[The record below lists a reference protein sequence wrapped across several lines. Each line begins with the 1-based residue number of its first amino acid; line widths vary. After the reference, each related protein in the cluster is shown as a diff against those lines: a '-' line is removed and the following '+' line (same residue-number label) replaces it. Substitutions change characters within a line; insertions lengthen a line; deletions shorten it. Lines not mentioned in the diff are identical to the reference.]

1 MFVRM
6 GAMMMA
12 LAVMA
17 GAVYAQTPEEAA
29 ETVAAVAGYKRGD
42 SRAPLIEVEKLIRE
56 SHGNA
61 AVRKAIYNGLVKILD
76 SNATQDAK
84 LFVCRQLWMLGPKD
98 ALSVL
103 KPMLLNDD
111 TVDMA
116 CYAIAQ
122 DPAPEAGQALR
133 EALAEAKGNAEV
145 AIANLLGDRG
155 DTEAVQA
162 LCAVASGDRLPAA
175 RAAMRALGK
184 IGTEAAA
191 ACLTNG
197 LTSDEATVRSAA
209 MDAALICAE
218 ELLEGGKRAE
228 AKAIYSELAKDTYPQ
243 AVQKAAQLGLN
254 NVKLGPPVVLF
265 DGENLDHWEGN
276 LEIWRIENGAIVGGS
291 LENPVPHNDFL
302 CTKESFEDFELRL
315 QVKISSPDANAG
327 IQIRSKRDSD
337 SPAVSGYQ
345 ADMGQ
350 QYWGCLYDEH
360 RRNKILVNAD
370 QEKVKQVIDLT
381 DWNDYVIR
389 CEGKRIQL
397 WLNGYQTA
405 DYTETDD
412 TISQSGIIGLQIHG
426 GPPSQ
431 AWYRDIVLRKIVP
444 IE

>member
-1 MFVRM
+1 MMIRI
-6 GAMMMA
+6 GAMMMILA
-12 LAVMA
+12 LMA
-17 GAVYAQTPEEAA
+17 GTAYAQTPAEAA
-29 ETVAAVAGYKRGD
+29 ETVAAIAAYKRGGD
-42 SRAPLIEVEKLIRE
+42 RAPLIEVEKLVRE

-61 AVRKAIYNGLVKILD
+61 EVRNAIYDGLVKIIESD
-76 SNATQDAK
+76 AAHDAK
-84 LFVCRQLWMLGPKD
+84 RFACRQLWILGPKE
-98 ALSVL
+98 ALPVL
-103 KPMLLNDD
+103 NPMLLDDD

-133 EALAEAKGNAEV
+133 DALANADGNAEV
-145 AIANLLGDRG
+145 AIANLLGDRR
-155 DTEAVQA
+155 DAEAVEA
-162 LCAVASGDRLPAA
+162 LCAVANGDRLPAA
-175 RAAMRALGK
+175 RAAIRALGK

-191 ACLTNG
+191 DCLAKCLASN
-197 LTSDEATVRSAA
+197 EATIRSAA
-209 MDAALICAE
+209 MDASLVCAE
-218 ELLEGGKRAE
+218 ELLKKDKRAK
-228 AKAIYSELAKDTYPQ
+228 AKAIYSELAKENYPE

-254 NVKLGPPVVLF
+254 NVKLGPPIVLF

-276 LEIWRIENGAIVGGS
+276 MDIWRIENGAIVGGS

-302 CTKESFEDFELRL
+302 CTKEAFEDFELRL
-315 QVKISSPDANAG
+315 KVKISSPDANAG
-327 IQIRSKRDSD
+327 IQIRSRRVPD

-350 QYWGCLYDEH
+350 NYWGCLYDEH

-370 QEKVKQVIDLT
+370 QEKVKQFIDLT

-412 TISQSGIIGLQIHG
+412 SIPQSGIIGLQIHG

-431 AWYRDIVLRKIVP
+431 AYYKDIVIRKIKP

>member
-1 MFVRM
+1 
-6 GAMMMA
+6 
-12 LAVMA
+12 
-17 GAVYAQTPEEAA
+17 
-29 ETVAAVAGYKRGD
+29 
-42 SRAPLIEVEKLIRE
+42 
-56 SHGNA
+56 
-61 AVRKAIYNGLVKILD
+61 
-76 SNATQDAK
+76 
-84 LFVCRQLWMLGPKD
+84 
-98 ALSVL
+98 
-103 KPMLLNDD
+103 
-111 TVDMA
+111 
-116 CYAIAQ
+116 
-122 DPAPEAGQALR
+122 
-133 EALAEAKGNAEV
+133 
-145 AIANLLGDRG
+145 
-155 DTEAVQA
+155 
-162 LCAVASGDRLPAA
+162 
-175 RAAMRALGK
+175 MRALGK

-191 ACLTNG
+191 ACLTKG